1 MRLFT
6 LDEANELLPEM
17 KSLLIRIRK
26 LYSGVSG
33 MREEA
38 RTAAA
43 ASEYGGG
50 MPGGPK
56 YVRALYEIGKLT
68 TRIHEKG
75 VQLKDHERG
84 LIDFPAMRGE
94 RVVLLCW
101 QLDDGDR
108 VEWWHDIEAG
118 FAGRQRI

>member
-50 MPGGPK
+50 MPGGSK

-68 TRIHEKG
+68 TGIHEKG